1 MVKEQQNEE
10 LAHSLLCL
18 R

>member
-18 R
+18 G